1 MSIGTLYGFALSP
14 FVRAVRIA
22 LHEKGLAYDHQPHG
36 FEEIKTPAYGAI
48 NPFHKIPAWVA
59 PDGFTV
65 YETPAILRFLDEAEP
80 GVALTPG
87 TPRDL
92 ARMAQWVGVAGS
104 VLYPVG
110 ITQLVVQR
118 LVMPLMGGTT
128 DEGIVTSAAE
138 TTGRHL
144 DALEAALVGPWLAG
158 GGFSQADIMVG
169 VMLDLIDLAPEGMAL
184 VATRP
189 ATGAFLARLRARPS
203 FDATFPEMLA
213 GHRRR

>member
-1 MSIGTLYGFALSP
+1 MTIGTLYGFALSP
-14 FVRAVRIA
+14 FVRAVRVA
-22 LHEKGLAYDHQPHG
+22 LSEKGLAYAQQPHG
-36 FEEIKTPAYGAI
+36 FEEMKTPAYGAI

-59 PDGFTV
+59 ADGFTV
-65 YETPAILRFLDEAEP
+65 FETPAILRYLDEAEAGIP
-80 GVALTPG
+80 LTPG
-87 TPRDL
+87 TPRDR

-118 LVMPLMGGTT
+118 LVMPLMGGAT
-128 DEGIVTSAAE
+128 DEGIVSTAAE

-144 DALEAALVGPWLAG
+144 DALEAALVGGWLAG
-158 GGFSQADIMVG
+158 GALSQADIMVG
-169 VMLDLIDLAPEGMAL
+169 VMLDLIELAPEGMAL

-189 ATGAFLARLRARPS
+189 ATGALLARLRARPS
-203 FDATFPEMLA
+203 FDATFPEMLE